1 MARHDELHVDAACRR
16 RGLSI
21 GKVSKAQFDD
31 YVSVDGSVV
40 PIQVVQISSE
50 EGGVVLEKV
59 KEEAH
64 T

>member
-1 MARHDELHVDAACRR
+1 MNFTSTLRVDR

-50 EGGVVLEKV
+50 EGGVVLER
-59 KEEAH
+59 
-64 T
+64 